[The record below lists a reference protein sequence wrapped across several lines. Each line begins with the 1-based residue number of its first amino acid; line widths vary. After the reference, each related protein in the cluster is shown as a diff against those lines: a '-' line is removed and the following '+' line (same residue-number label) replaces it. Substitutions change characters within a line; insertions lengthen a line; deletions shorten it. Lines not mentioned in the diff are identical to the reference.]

1 MGQED
6 AYLQLSNPTPR
17 CEAAQLLVFCF
28 SWCVLNVMLCGMKVS
43 LSLQKS
49 MELGI
54 SARKY

>member
-17 CEAAQLLVFCF
+17 CEAAQHLVFCF
-28 SWCVLNVMLCGMKVS
+28 SWFVLNVMLCGMKVS